1 MRKKRINT
9 EINTEINREPSFYDF
24 SDKKIFKRKA

>member
-1 MRKKRINT
+1 MRKKR
-9 EINTEINREPSFYDF
+9 INTEINREPSFYDF